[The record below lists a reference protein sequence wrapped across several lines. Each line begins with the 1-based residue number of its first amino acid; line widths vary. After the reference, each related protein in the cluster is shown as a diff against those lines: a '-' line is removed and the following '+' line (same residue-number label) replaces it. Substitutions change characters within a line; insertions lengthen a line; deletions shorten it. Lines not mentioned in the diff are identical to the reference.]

1 MKKFLNVLSV
11 SVAMMIG
18 MGAIVSCENE
28 TLGLDNNV
36 IGGEAE
42 GNVKS
47 LDVIAFNA
55 NFDTLRTDKFVLQ
68 NGAFGVYN
76 EPIFGS
82 TSSKFYTQIRPSS
95 IGNQDFGTET
105 KVDSVNLFIPIYYD
119 SSVKFTKENRDTIN
133 LSAPGK
139 VPVDS
144 SRLLIT
150 TKYTVDSLYGNKE
163 TPMKLVIKDINNV
176 MLKDSKYF
184 SKLNGSEN
192 IISSGTTIGD
202 TIIGKT
208 IINKIVKQ
216 KTGSTNIYEE
226 VIGYKVRL
234 SKAYFEEK
242 IIKNAKTGLLGDY
255 ATFIRENIKGLEF
268 SVEGDNGFIVNF
280 NPNKIDLKMYYSYKN
295 PTAKTDSD
303 TNYKERLSGTY
314 AFDTTNQWNSS
325 SSTTSNSN
333 IIASQIVN
341 NTVGSTY
348 STVKPDSINGD
359 ARLYLSGMSGN
370 YAKLKFNQ
378 TQLDE
383 LKSEMTKSNIV
394 ILGAKLKFYIDGST
408 GFPKP
413 PYLVAWNNYKK
424 DDKVVN
430 ELYADVLEFYNAYPT
445 SVHFNPIVTG
455 DTDYYTIDITKHL
468 KSMLEKGN
476 EFKDQTMFITM
487 GNFITSVS
495 DATTINSTNPY
506 QNNRAYNPYRIVLHG
521 NNSEVADKKLKLLV
535 YYSQK

>member
-95 IGNQDFGTET
+95 IGDQDFGTEP
-105 KVDSVNLFIPIYYD
+105 KVDSVNLVIPVYYNT
-119 SSVKFTKENRDTIN
+119 TKDPISKDTIN
-133 LSAPGK
+133 LSKPGEK
-139 VPVDS
+139 PKDTDTIQ
-144 SRLLIT
+144 IT
-150 TKYTVDSLYGNKE
+150 TKYAVDSLYGNKE
-163 TPMKLVIKDINNV
+163 LEMTLKIKDINTV
-176 MLKDSKYF
+176 LYKDTKYF
-184 SKLNGSEN
+184 STLSGLESP
-192 IISSGTTIGD
+192 ISVNSRVIGKA
-202 TIIGKT
+202 TIGKT
-208 IINKIVKQ
+208 VTGKVVKQ
-216 KTGSTNIYEE
+216 KTGTSNISE
-226 VIGYKVRL
+226 VVPGYKVSL
-234 SKAYFEEK
+234 DPDYFDEK
-242 IIKNAKTGLLGDY
+242 IIKNAKTGLLSDH

-268 SVEGDNGFIVNF
+268 SVEESNGFIVNF
-280 NPNKIDLKMYYSYKN
+280 NPNKIDLNMYYSKKN
-295 PTAKTDSD
+295 PTEKKDTDTD
-303 TNYKERLSGTY
+303 YKERVSVTY
-314 AFDTTNQWNSS
+314 AFDMTNQWNSG
-325 SSTTSNSN
+325 TANNAN

-341 NTVGSTY
+341 NTIGSTY
-348 STVKPDSINGD
+348 STIKPDEVNGD

-370 YAKLKFNQ
+370 YAKLRINQ

-445 SVHFNPIVTG
+445 SVHFNPIVKG

-521 NNSEVADKKLKLLV
+521 NNSEVVDKKLKLLV

>member
-95 IGNQDFGTET
+95 SNAGDQDFGTEP
-105 KVDSVNLFIPIYYD
+105 KVDSVNLVIPVYY
-119 SSVKFTKENRDTIN
+119 STTKDPISKDTIN
-133 LSAPGK
+133 LSKPGEK
-139 VPVDS
+139 PKDTDTIQ
-144 SRLLIT
+144 IT
-150 TKYTVDSLYGNKE
+150 TKYAVDSLYGNKDL
-163 TPMKLVIKDINNV
+163 TMTLKIKDINTV
-176 MLKDSKYF
+176 LYKDTKYF
-184 SKLNGSEN
+184 STLSGLESP
-192 IISSGTTIGD
+192 ISVNSRVIGKA
-202 TIIGKT
+202 TIGKT
-208 IINKIVKQ
+208 VTGKVVKQ
-216 KTGSTNIYEE
+216 KTGTSNISE
-226 VIGYKVRL
+226 VVPGYKVSL
-234 SKAYFEEK
+234 DPDYFDEK
-242 IIKNAKTGLLGDY
+242 IIKNAKTGLLSDY

-268 SVEGDNGFIVNF
+268 SVEESNGFIVNF

-295 PTAKTDSD
+295 PTAKTSSD
-303 TNYKERLSGTY
+303 TNYKERLSATY
-314 AFDTTNQWNSS
+314 AFDMTNQWNSG
-325 SSTTSNSN
+325 TANNAN

-341 NTVGSTY
+341 NAVGSTY
-348 STVKPDSINGD
+348 STIKPDEVNGD

-408 GFPKP
+408 SFPKP

-424 DDKVVN
+424 DDKVIN
-430 ELYADVLEFYNAYPT
+430 ELYADVLEFYNSYPT
-445 SVHFNPIVTG
+445 SVHFNPIVKG

-476 EFKDQTMFITM
+476 EFKDQTMFITI

-506 QNNRAYNPYRIVLHG
+506 QNDRAYNPYRIVLHG